1 MRCRGIRGATTVEN
15 NTGKEILEATK
26 ELLGLLIDAN
36 HIDKNEV
43 ASTIFTTTEDLNA
56 EFPAM
61 AARQMGWTHVPLM
74 CGREI
79 NVPGSLKKCLRILI
93 LINTEKSAQEV
104 VHVYIKGAKDL
115 RNAIEARS

>member
-15 NTGKEILEATK
+15 NTGKEIIEATR

-36 HIDKNEV
+36 QIDKNEV
-43 ASTIFTTTEDLNA
+43 ASAIFTTTEDLNA

-61 AARQMGWTHVPLM
+61 AARQMGWTDVPLM

-104 VHVYIKGAKDL
+104 AHVYIKGAKDL

>member
-36 HIDKNEV
+36 RIDKNEV
-43 ASTIFTTTEDLNA
+43 ASAIFTTTEDLNA

-61 AARQMGWTHVPLM
+61 AARQMGWTDVPLM

-79 NVPGSLKKCLRILI
+79 NVPGSLKKCLRILV
-93 LINTEKSAQEV
+93 LMNTEKSAQEMA
-104 VHVYIKGAKDL
+104 HVYIKGAKDL
-115 RNAIEARS
+115 RSAIEARS